1 MISSDDNFRFWNF
14 NFGLIQLAQ
23 KVDTYIDLHTHHQ
36 DSAADVTPVYNLM
49 LNEICTLPSGLFS
62 AGLHPWHSDQ
72 LSPDALSLQLDQLAA
87 NPNMVAIGETG
98 LDKVCAVPFQLQQD
112 IFKLHLQKAVEINK
126 PIILHCVKAWDEM
139 IEIASGFQLTRILHG
154 YNGSRELTRRLLNKG
169 FSFSI
174 GKAIFDPKSKIQSS
188 IKEIPLTSVF
198 CETDDSKISIQA
210 IYEGVG
216 AILKIKTEDLRAAIF
231 DNFVRV
237 RSA

>member
-1 MISSDDNFRFWNF
+1 MTSTDDNFRFWNF
-14 NFGLIQLAQ
+14 DFGLIQLAQ

-49 LNEICTLPSGLFS
+49 LNEICALPSGLFS
-62 AGLHPWHSDQ
+62 AGLHPWYADQ

-87 NPNMVAIGETG
+87 NPNMVSVGETG

-112 IFKLHLQKAVEINK
+112 IFKLHLQKAVEKNK
-126 PIILHCVKAWDEM
+126 PVILHCVKAWDEM
-139 IEIASGFQLTRILHG
+139 IEIVSGYRLTGILHG
-154 YNGSRELTRRLLNKG
+154 YSGSLELTRRLLDKG
-169 FSFSI
+169 FCFSV
-174 GKAIFDPKSKIQSS
+174 GKAILDPKSKIHRS
-188 IKEIPLTSVF
+188 IQEIPLTSLF
-198 CETDDSKISIQA
+198 CETDDSEISIQA

-216 AILKIKTEDLRAAIF
+216 AVLKMKTEDLRAAIL